1 MKSSEIVDFGP
12 LSGQQN
18 ILQFSGEAFH
28 RACLQVNSTTSDNT
42 GLRIHP
48 GAHVATRF
56 LLKHSDLIHDKKV
69 CELGCGTGV
78 YGLISTRGGN
88 VSSHISLT
96 DGNLETVK
104 ISSQN
109 VAELA
114 SDSNTSKISC
124 SQLLWG
130 SDDSINE
137 LIESVSGYLKKNAS
151 TFEED
156 FKVENLECSS
166 SSSTK
171 LYFDVIIGCELF
183 YYRTNVE
190 ELLYTVLKLT
200 NSSGIFVHSH
210 VFRRCGQDAEMIK
223 YFSDHG
229 WITLEIPVQQF
240 IDSKELEEHPE
251 WFNVHC
257 LVSGPIE
264 IMNDLLKSES
274 ESKSKSKAPTEKLQ
288 AISNASDMSDLTNN
302 LNELENSETAFPWRM
317 FSGTAVTLKNATE
330 GIIEQNQEVNFL
342 FENFL
347 T

>member
-1 MKSSEIVDFGP
+1 MKSSEIIDFGP
-12 LSGQQN
+12 LSGQKN

-28 RACLQVNSTTSDNT
+28 RACLQVNSKTSDNT

-96 DGNLETVK
+96 DGNPETVK
-104 ISSQN
+104 IASQN

-114 SDSNTSKISC
+114 SDSNSAKISC

-137 LIESVSGYLKKNAS
+137 LIESVSGYLKKNAF
-151 TFEED
+151 TVGED
-156 FKVENLECSS
+156 FKPVNLDCSS
-166 SSSTK
+166 SSSTQ

-200 NSSGIFVHSH
+200 NSTGIFVHSH
-210 VFRRCGQDAEMIK
+210 VFRRCGQDAEMMK

-251 WFNVHC
+251 WLNVHC
-257 LVSGPIE
+257 LVSGPME
-264 IMNDLLKSES
+264 IMNDLLKS
-274 ESKSKSKAPTEKLQ
+274 KAPSEKLQ
-288 AISNASDMSDLTNN
+288 ALSNASDMSDSTNN
-302 LNELENSETAFPWRM
+302 FNRLVNSETAFPWRI
-317 FSGTAVTLKNATE
+317 FCGTAATLKNATE
-330 GIIEQNQEVNFL
+330 GIIEENQEGNFL

>member
-1 MKSSEIVDFGP
+1 MINSEIVDFGP
-12 LSGQQN
+12 LSGQKN
-18 ILQFSGEAFH
+18 IVQFSGEAFH
-28 RACLQVNSTTSDNT
+28 RACLQVNSKTSDNT

-96 DGNLETVK
+96 DGNPETVK
-104 ISSQN
+104 IASQN
-109 VAELA
+109 VAEFA
-114 SDSNTSKISC
+114 SDSSSSKISC
-124 SQLLWG
+124 GQLLWG

-151 TFEED
+151 TVGED
-156 FKVENLECSS
+156 FKVENHDCSS
-166 SSSTK
+166 SSSK
-171 LYFDVIIGCELF
+171 QSYFDVIIGCELF

-210 VFRRCGQDAEMIK
+210 VFRRCGQDVEMIN

-229 WITLEIPVQQF
+229 WITLEVPVQKF

-264 IMNDLLKSES
+264 IMNDLLKS
-274 ESKSKSKAPTEKLQ
+274 KSKAPPEKLK
-288 AISNASDMSDLTNN
+288 AALSNASNTSNSSDNF
-302 LNELENSETAFPWRM
+302 NELVNSETAFPWRM
-317 FSGTAVTLKNATE
+317 FCGTAETLKNATE
-330 GIIEQNQEVNFL
+330 GTIEQYQEENFL